1 MRWLIRKGI
10 NSGNCNSCAAK
21 LRGSNS
27 GSFKKGDK
35 LYLRQEI
42 HHFGYLENKV
52 FEMQGE
58 GLVEVKNPAELF
70 LEHRDEQLPGNC
82 VSAILEGNKVLLLEV
97 QALTSATSFGYPRR
111 AASGF
116 DLNRLQLLI
125 AILQKRLAVHLNNQD
140 VYINVAGG
148 FSLDERAADLP
159 VALSILSSL
168 KDHALPA
175 GLLAFG
181 EIGLSGEIRGVTQV
195 EKRLKEA
202 EKLGFKTVLLGGR
215 KDNGLKAK
223 FKKLDIVSITHIKD
237 LLLRFPETK
246 K

>member
-1 MRWLIRKGI
+1 
-10 NSGNCNSCAAK
+10 
-21 LRGSNS
+21 
-27 GSFKKGDK
+27 
-35 LYLRQEI
+35 
-42 HHFGYLENKV
+42 
-52 FEMQGE
+52 MQGE